1 MRAVDG
7 DPAGGAARAS
17 RHPAFGARPLR
28 ARRER
33 GRAVRPRPLRDVR
46 VHPGLSLWSRHAG
59 GGGVVARVRP
69 RPGAARAHRTAFGD
83 SAATTGGASQ
93 AVGPRRLCRLQ
104 RPHPRPAGGPRE
116 TRSERAGQRR
126 RTSGL
131 RLRGCTTPRSSTPG
145 PRTLPQSAPR
155 TEGLTPLRRG
165 PRQRPGDV
173 PGGPAAQ
180 DPAAHAGA
188 PEAGDHRLRATLERH
203 PGAPVP
209 GRRVAQLRQAPLG
222 AASRAA
228 HSGDAP
234 GTDRRALGLEAAAV
248 TPPVLSPT
256 EAPRRLVLPLP
267 PPLDHTRPSF
277 QYPPRPGPGVL
288 VDCLLVELTDLTPA
302 IFIAQSSIYG
312 KQHSR
317 HHVA

>member
-7 DPAGGAARAS
+7 DPAA
-17 RHPAFGARPLR
+17 
-28 ARRER
+28 
-33 GRAVRPRPLRDVR
+33 
-46 VHPGLSLWSRHAG
+46 
-59 GGGVVARVRP
+59 
-69 RPGAARAHRTAFGD
+69 GAARAHRTSFGD

-93 AVGPRRLCRLQ
+93 AVGPRRLRRLQ

-116 TRSERAGQRR
+116 TRPERAGQRR
-126 RTSGL
+126 RASGL
-131 RLRGCTTPRSSTPG
+131 RPRGRTTPRSSPPG

-180 DPAAHAGA
+180 DPAARPGA

-209 GRRVAQLRQAPLG
+209 GRRMAQLRQAPLG
-222 AASRAA
+222 AASRPA

-234 GTDRRALGLEAAAV
+234 GTDRRALELEAAAV

-267 PPLDHTRPSF
+267 PPLDHTPPSF
-277 QYPPRPGPGVL
+277 QYPPQPRPGVL
-288 VDCLLVELTDLTPA
+288 IDLPITEPWNLTPERLPC
-302 IFIAQSSIYG
+302 QSG
-312 KQHSR
+312 RGHFQTSR
-317 HHVA
+317 TTLSAPHCAA